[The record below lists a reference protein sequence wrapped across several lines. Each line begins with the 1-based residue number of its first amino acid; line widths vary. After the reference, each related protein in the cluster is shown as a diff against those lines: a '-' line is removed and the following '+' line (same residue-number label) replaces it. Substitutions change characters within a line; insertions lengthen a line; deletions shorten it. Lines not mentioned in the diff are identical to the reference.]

1 MRRIETDA
9 DVAEGLAA
17 LSARD
22 PRLAALAARTG
33 PLPLR
38 RLRPDFGG
46 LAEMVVSQLVSRQA
60 TAAILARMTARLGA
74 LSGPAILA
82 AGDDPAL
89 GLTRAKARTLQAIAR
104 AEAEG
109 RLDLAALADLPEDV
123 AIARLTALPGIGR
136 WTAEVFL
143 LIGAGAP
150 DIFPAGDLALRR
162 SVASALDLPVPEE
175 GALRVLASGWAP
187 WRSVAA
193 RLFWA
198 HHALGSVGKP
208 AGGRAEP

>member
-33 PLPLR
+33 QLPLR

-60 TAAILARMTARLGA
+60 AAAILARMTARLGA
-74 LSGPAILA
+74 LTGPAILA

-175 GALRVLASGWAP
+175 GTLRVLASGWAP